1 MEILSILNGRWQTDF
16 LSDYLR
22 ALHVC
27 VCMCVVDGGKLV
39 NTQLVMLFDTPGGPE
54 DISHFFYT
62 CVVQCTFSSSSS
74 LHLIYTIFLHPSL
87 TAVTWGESTHPQ
99 L

>member
-1 MEILSILNGRWQTDF
+1 MEDGGEIF

-27 VCMCVVDGGKLV
+27 VSLCVHVVDAGKLV
-39 NTQLVMLFDTPGGPE
+39 NTQLAVLFDTPGGLE

-62 CVVQCTFSSSSS
+62 SILQRTFSSSSS
-74 LHLIYTIFLHPSL
+74 LHLICTISLRPSL
-87 TAVTWGESTHPQ
+87 TEVTRGESTHPQ